1 MIFEPFWAFFPVGQM
16 DSAPSQNDRYIHYI
30 SAIRDGLLPVT
41 AELIE
46 MAQYYIY
53 ATYTRT
59 RRHTWLLSCW
69 AFGGLRW
76 VFWVAWP
83 QV

>member
-30 SAIRDGLLPVT
+30 SAIRDGPLPIT

-46 MAQYYIY
+46 MAQYVECKLNSWYRIIE
-53 ATYTRT
+53 
-59 RRHTWLLSCW
+59 
-69 AFGGLRW
+69 
-76 VFWVAWP
+76 
-83 QV
+83 